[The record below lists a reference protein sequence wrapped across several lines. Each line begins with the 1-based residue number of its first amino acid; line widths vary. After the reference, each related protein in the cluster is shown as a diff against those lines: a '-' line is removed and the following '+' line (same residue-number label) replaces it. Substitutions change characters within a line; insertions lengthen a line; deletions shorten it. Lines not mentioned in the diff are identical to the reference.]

1 MRTITHK
8 FENICEPIEY
18 KIGTNASENFKILDL
33 ADIDD
38 IWFHADESSSCH
50 VIARVPKD
58 LNKKQ
63 MTTIIKAGAQLCKQ
77 NTNKLKSEKRVSI
90 QYTPVKYVHKT
101 NIAGTVTVETAKVL
115 IV

>member
-8 FENICEPIEY
+8 FDNIPEPVEY
-18 KIGTNASENFKILDL
+18 RIGTNSSDNFKILDL
-33 ADIDD
+33 ADEED

-50 VIARVPKD
+50 VIARIPINM
-58 LNKKQ
+58 NKKQ
-63 MTTIIKAGAQLCKQ
+63 MLTIVKTGAQLCKQ
-77 NTNKLKSEKRVSI
+77 NTNKLKSEKRVTI

-101 NIAGTVTVETAKVL
+101 NIEGTVTVETAKVL